1 MWDSPVPPKL
11 FFLFFFSP
19 PFLPSAVKY
28 IWFCFSYIL
37 MQLAA
42 WLKRLTVSN
51 SLISVFTS
59 FFRVNVFIVEGY
71 NKESNVDDLM
81 YQKYQIIIIIF
92 ITQ

>member
-1 MWDSPVPPKL
+1 
-11 FFLFFFSP
+11 
-19 PFLPSAVKY
+19 
-28 IWFCFSYIL
+28 